1 MPSDFRLNTTSRN
14 AALDA
19 AFTSAQN
26 GGLVRVYSGS
36 RPATLSTPISGQT
49 LLVELTLNA
58 TAWAAASSGSK
69 AANAIASAVAV
80 ANGTA
85 SFFQILNADGTTVHA
100 DGNVG
105 TSDECMVLPTTS
117 IVAGITVTV
126 SSLTF
131 TVPASA

>member
-1 MPSDFRLNTTSRN
+1 MASDFRLNTTSRN

-19 AFTSAQN
+19 AFTSSQN
-26 GGLVRVYSGS
+26 GGLLRVYSGS

-49 LLVELTLNA
+49 LLVEFDLNA
-58 TAWAAASSGSK
+58 TAWAAASGGSK
-69 AANAIASAVAV
+69 AANSIASKVAV
-80 ANGTA
+80 ATGTA
-85 SFFQILNADGTTVHA
+85 SFFQILNTDGTTVHA

-117 IVAGITVTV
+117 IVASVTVTV

-131 TVPASA
+131 TIPASA